1 MTPCGNLNP
10 QNKWRETEMVN
21 QKVNITKA
29 TYEKEHWWSS

>member
-10 QNKWRETEMVN
+10 QNKRETEMVN

-29 TYEKEHWWSS
+29 TYEKEH